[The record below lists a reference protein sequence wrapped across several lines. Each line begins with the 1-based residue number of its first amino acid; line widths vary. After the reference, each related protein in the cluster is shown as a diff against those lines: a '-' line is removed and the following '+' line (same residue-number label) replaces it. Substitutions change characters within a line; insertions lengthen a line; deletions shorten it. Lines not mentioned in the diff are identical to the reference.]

1 MRRYIW
7 IVALLMCCGDFY
19 GQGKVSKKDM
29 NRAAEVNKT
38 VIIDSLNNRID
49 SLTVQFNRLKE
60 LRRKLE
66 SRSFNP
72 TLSDAQLEKYLGA
85 MSLEDICL
93 RRNDEVRKQLALA
106 EEGSKWAPVYKE
118 ILDIQDRL
126 EQLYDKE
133 TNNRDKET
141 LDNPDF
147 QPLEK
152 HKSSFEK
159 LRTAVNDY
167 RFVMFELVRVKK
179 IVDNMVKDTKDAA
192 KIRSKLKED
201 NELVF
206 IEEVP
211 FANTTIINYIEYK
224 IASEDE
230 KLGNLVG
237 DLQKA
242 CPEAFE

>member
-38 VIIDSLNNRID
+38 VVIDSLKKRID
-49 SLTVQFNRLKE
+49 SLTVQYDRLKE
-60 LRRKLE
+60 LLRKLE
-66 SRSFNP
+66 TRSFNP

-85 MSLEDICL
+85 MSLEDIYH
-93 RRNDEVRKQLALA
+93 RRNEVREQLALA

-118 ILDIQDRL
+118 ILDIRDRL
-126 EQLYDKE
+126 GQLYNKE
-133 TNNRDKET
+133 TNKRDKET

-147 QPLEK
+147 QPLEN
-152 HKSSFEK
+152 HKSSFEE

-167 RFVMFELVRVKK
+167 RFVMFELVRVKN
-179 IVDNMVKDTKDAA
+179 IVDNMVKDTRDAE
-192 KIRSKLKED
+192 KIRSQLKKD

-211 FANTTIINYIEYK
+211 FASTTIRNYIEYK
-224 IASEDE
+224 TKREDE